1 MTVLIVDDHAVV
13 REGVAAVLRQLG
25 PGTEVLQAH
34 DGPSGLALA
43 DAHAD
48 LEMVLLDLVLPG
60 VVGLSALE
68 DFGRRHPA
76 LPVMVLSSSEAP
88 DDVRGALALGALG
101 YVPKSASP
109 ETLLAAL
116 RLVLSGEIYVP
127 PFMARAPAP
136 AAPPAALAPLTE
148 RQVEVLRLL
157 VDDIPN
163 KEIAYRMGLSEKTVK
178 AHVTA
183 IFKALGVSNRA
194 EAAAV
199 ARRYPAA

>member
-1 MTVLIVDDHAVV
+1 MKVLIVDDHAVV

-43 DAHAD
+43 DGHPD

-136 AAPPAALAPLTE
+136 AASAAALAPLTE

-157 VDDIPN
+157 VDEVPN

-194 EAAAV
+194 EAAAL